1 MTYKSELNKVLAG
14 EIKPVYL
21 LYGEETFRMRDFEK
35 AVIEGSLSPADRE
48 NGLIVFDQEPDLR
61 DLTNQIE
68 TAPFWS
74 EKNVIVVRS
83 TSLFRSS
90 RKAKVEEQGEAGDQD
105 EIEAEPVAA
114 KPGEDVLLA
123 ALSNMPSY
131 SRVIF
136 SITAKKEKNAYKEID
151 KRRKSFKIVEK
162 HGVALEVASLQANEA
177 HEWVQERL
185 QTMGKRLERSAAEH
199 IWSSIGVMT
208 SVPIGFLENELNKLD
223 LYTGER
229 TLITKQDVM
238 TMMSAVPEVSIFT
251 MLEAMSRKQV
261 QEALFLLQQQLSSGV
276 YPLIILT
283 LLARQVRLLWQVKE
297 LSKNGN
303 NSAALARHFK
313 LPAFVVERLQR
324 QSRGFSIEALQR
336 AMLSLAEAD
345 RDLKSGKAT
354 NAVFEIILIDMCR

>member
-1 MTYKSELNKVLAG
+1 MTYKAELNKVLAG
-14 EIKPVYL
+14 EIKPIYL
-21 LYGEETFRMRDFEK
+21 LYGEETCRMRDFEK
-35 AVIEGSLSPADRE
+35 AVIEASLPVVDRE
-48 NGLIVFDQEPDLR
+48 NGLIVFDQDPDLR

-74 EKNVIVVRS
+74 EKNVILVKS
-83 TSLFRSS
+83 TALFRAP
-90 RKAKVEEQGEAGDQD
+90 RKTKAEEQDEAGEQD
-105 EIEAEPVAA
+105 EMEPETVAA
-114 KPGEDVLLA
+114 KPGEDDLLA

-131 SRVIF
+131 STVIF
-136 SITAKKEKNAYKEID
+136 SITAKKEKNSYKEID

-162 HGVALEVASLQANEA
+162 HGVVLEVAPLHANEA

-185 QTMGKRLERSAAEH
+185 LTMGKRLERSAAEH
-199 IWSSIGVMT
+199 IWSAIGVMT

-223 LYTGER
+223 LYTGKR

-261 QEALFLLQQQLSSGV
+261 REALFLLQQQLSAGV

-297 LSKNGN
+297 MSANG
-303 NSAALARHFK
+303 SSTPALARHFK
-313 LPAFVVERLQR
+313 LPTFVVERLQR
-324 QSRGFSIEALQR
+324 QSRGFSVETLQR
-336 AMLSLAEAD
+336 AMLSIAEAD

>member
-1 MTYKSELNKVLAG
+1 VTYKAELNKVRAG
-14 EIKPVYL
+14 ELKQVYL
-21 LYGEETFRMRDFEK
+21 LYGEETCRMRDFEK
-35 AVIEGSLSPADRE
+35 AVIEASLSSADRE
-48 NGLIVFDQEPDLR
+48 NGLIVFDEEPDLR

-74 EKNVIVVRS
+74 EKNVIVVRN
-83 TSLFRSS
+83 TSLFRAS
-90 RKAKVEEQGEAGDQD
+90 RKTKAEEQGGAEEQD
-105 EIEAEPVAA
+105 EMEAESVAA
-114 KPGEDVLLA
+114 KPGEDALLA
-123 ALSNMPSY
+123 ALSNMPPY
-131 SRVIF
+131 SLVIF

-162 HGVALEVASLQANEA
+162 HGVTVEVAPLHANEA
-177 HEWVQERL
+177 HEWVQDRL

-199 IWSSIGVMT
+199 IWSAIGVMT

-223 LYTGER
+223 LYTGKR

-238 TMMSAVPEVSIFT
+238 TMLSAVPEVSIFA
-251 MLEAMSRKQV
+251 MLEAMSRKQI
-261 QEALFLLQQQLSSGV
+261 QEALLLLKQQLSAGV

-297 LSKNGN
+297 LSKNG
-303 NSAALARHFK
+303 SSTVTLARHFK
-313 LPAFVVERLQR
+313 LPAFVVEKLQR
-324 QSRGFSIEALQR
+324 QSHGFSIEALQR